1 MDIIMKQLIGKV
13 TVSERDE
20 IQSLF
25 ERKNSLVELA
35 KSISAEDP
43 IYERLISD
51 MSITTVKYQLWWD
64 NMSSKYGWEKLEGS
78 NWRINFDTCEIFLIQ
93 NK

>member
-1 MDIIMKQLIGKV
+1 MKQLIGTV
-13 TVSERDE
+13 TLAERDE

-25 ERKNSLVELA
+25 ERKSSLIELA
-35 KSISAEDP
+35 KSISSEDP

-51 MSITTVKYQLWWD
+51 MSITTSKYQLWWE
-64 NMSSKYGWEKLEGS
+64 NMSSKYGWEKLDDS
-78 NWRINFDTCEIFLIQ
+78 NWRINFNTCEIFLIQ

>member
-1 MDIIMKQLIGKV
+1 MKQLIGKV
-13 TVSERDE
+13 TASEKDE

-43 IYERLISD
+43 IYERLIAD
-51 MSITTVKYQLWWD
+51 MSITTSKYQLWWD
-64 NMSSKYGWEKLEGS
+64 NMSSKYGWKKLEGT

>member
-1 MDIIMKQLIGKV
+1 MIMKRLIGKV
-13 TVSERDE
+13 AVSERDE

-25 ERKNSLVELA
+25 ERKNSLIELA
-35 KSISAEDP
+35 KSISSEDS

-51 MSITTVKYQLWWD
+51 MSVTTSKYQLWWD
-64 NMSSKYGWEKLEGS
+64 NMSSKYGWEQLEGT
-78 NWRINFDTCEIFLIQ
+78 NWRINFDTCEVFLIQ

>member
-13 TVSERDE
+13 TASEKDE

-43 IYERLISD
+43 IYERLIAD
-51 MSITTVKYQLWWD
+51 MSITTSKYQLWWD
-64 NMSSKYGWEKLEGS
+64 NMSSKYGWKKLEGT

>member
-1 MDIIMKQLIGKV
+1 MDIIMNQLIGKV
-13 TVSERDE
+13 TASEKDE

-25 ERKNSLVELA
+25 ERKNSLIELA

-51 MSITTVKYQLWWD
+51 MSITASKYQSWWD
-64 NMSSKYGWEKLEGS
+64 DMSSKYGWEKLEGTS
-78 NWRINFDTCEIFLIQ
+78 WRIDFDTCEIFLIQ

>member
-1 MDIIMKQLIGKV
+1 MKQLIGKV
-13 TVSERDE
+13 TASEKDE

-25 ERKNSLVELA
+25 ERKNSLIELA

-51 MSITTVKYQLWWD
+51 MSITASKYQLWWD
-64 NMSSKYGWEKLEGS
+64 DMSSKYGWEKLEGTS
-78 NWRINFDTCEIFLIQ
+78 WRIDFDTCEIYLIQ